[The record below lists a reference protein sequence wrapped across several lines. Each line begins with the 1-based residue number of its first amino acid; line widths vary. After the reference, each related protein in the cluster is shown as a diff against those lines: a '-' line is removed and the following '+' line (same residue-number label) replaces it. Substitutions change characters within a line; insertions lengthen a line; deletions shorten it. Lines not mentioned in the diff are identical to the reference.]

1 MELQEQNEISIP
13 VGKVNLRANLT
24 IPDKAKGIIIF
35 SHGSGSSRL
44 SPRNRQVA
52 RSLQEKNFGTLLLDL
67 LTPEEDRQYHNRFD
81 IDLLTSRLCQATE
94 WLEELRE
101 AKNCSMGYFG
111 ASTGAASALKAAA
124 KFQEI
129 EAVVCRGGRPDLVFT
144 DLSKVAAPT
153 LLIVGG
159 LDKDVLELN
168 QQAYEQLTCTKKLEI
183 IPGASHLF
191 EEPGKMEKVSALAAE
206 WFIQHLFRL
215 AVY

>member
-1 MELQEQNEISIP
+1 MDLQEHNEIIIP
-13 VGKVNLRANLT
+13 AGKILLRANLT
-24 IPDKAKGIIIF
+24 IPDRAKGIVIF

-52 RSLQEKNFGTLLLDL
+52 RFLQEKSFGTLLLDL

-81 IDLLTSRLCQATE
+81 IELLTSRLCHATE
-94 WLEELRE
+94 WVEELRE
-101 AKNCSMGYFG
+101 AKNCSVGYFG
-111 ASTGAASALKAAA
+111 ASTGAASALKAASR
-124 KFQEI
+124 FHEI

-159 LDKDVLELN
+159 LDKNVLELN
-168 QQAYEQLTCTKKLEI
+168 QQAYEQLTCTKKLDI

-191 EEPGKMEKVSALAAE
+191 EEPGKMEKVSTLAAE
-206 WFIQHLFRL
+206 WFLQHLFRM

>member
-1 MELQEQNEISIP
+1 MDLQEQNEIIIP
-13 VGKVNLRANLT
+13 AGKILLRANLT
-24 IPDKAKGIIIF
+24 IPDRAKGIIIF

-52 RSLQEKNFGTLLLDL
+52 RFLQEKSFGTLLLDL

-81 IDLLTSRLCQATE
+81 IELLTSRLCHATE
-94 WLEELRE
+94 WVEELRE
-101 AKNCSMGYFG
+101 AKNCSVGYFG
-111 ASTGAASALKAAA
+111 ASTGAASALKAASR
-124 KFQEI
+124 FHEI

-159 LDKDVLELN
+159 LDKNVLELN
-168 QQAYEQLTCTKKLEI
+168 QQAYEQLTCTKKLDI

-191 EEPGKMEKVSALAAE
+191 EEPGKMEKVSTLAAE
-206 WFIQHLFRL
+206 WFLQHLFRM